1 MWKTFLKWTW
11 RLIRTLTLLGLLVFF
26 LPRIITSIYAA
37 FKTYSVEDVPA
48 DRVAIVFGAGLR
60 RDGTPTAVLR
70 DRVET
75 AAQLYFDG
83 KVEKLLMSG
92 DNRVVDYN
100 EPESMRQHARS
111 LGVPDEAIVLDYA
124 GRRTYDTCY
133 RAKAIFGVE
142 SAILVTQKFHL
153 SRALFTCNALGV
165 KAVGVEANNYYF
177 LKRSRLYWNIREQFA
192 TVTAFWDVYFKK
204 PLPVLGEPEPI
215 FPVYNLLSSPSPAA
229 RCRREPLSKEKI
241 MTRDEA
247 LAIVREYVKNENL
260 VKHMLCVEAA
270 MRFYAEKFG
279 EDVETWGLLGPA
291 ARL

>member
-1 MWKTFLKWTW
+1 MWKTFLKWSW
-11 RLIRTLTLLGLLVFF
+11 PVAGPCRLLGLPVFF

-153 SRALFTCNALGV
+153 SRALFTCNAFGV
-165 KAVGVEANNYYF
+165 KSVGVEANNYYF

-192 TVTAFWDVYFKK
+192 TVTAFWDVYFKQ

-215 FPVYNLLSSPSPAA
+215 FPVS
-229 RCRREPLSKEKI
+229 
-241 MTRDEA
+241 
-247 LAIVREYVKNENL
+247 
-260 VKHMLCVEAA
+260 
-270 MRFYAEKFG
+270 
-279 EDVETWGLLGPA
+279 
-291 ARL
+291 